1 MKTILSAMLALS
13 LSLHAVEESRT
24 WTSAEGKTLSGKLVG
39 KTDDSAEIMLAS
51 LKRVKIP
58 LAKLSSI
65 DQEYVKSANVLPPPE
80 MLSKTVSVK
89 SNEAGTKFDAR
100 GVEVT
105 VKNTAGKTHRVDL
118 IWLVS
123 SATGVGP
130 YLKNSQTLSAD
141 GSLNFSITLRN
152 GLNYKG
158 YAVALYDQD
167 DKEISRFATMKPWER
182 FIDECAN
189 MPTAP
194 MKP

>member
-1 MKTILSAMLALS
+1 MKTIICILAIATT
-13 LSLHAVEESRT
+13 LHAAEESRT

-80 MLSKTVSVK
+80 MLCKTVSVK
-89 SNEAGTKFDAR
+89 SNEAGSKADAR
-100 GVEVT
+100 GVEITVT
-105 VKNTAGKTHRVDL
+105 NTAGKSHRVDL
-118 IWLVS
+118 IWLVGGTS
-123 SATGVGP
+123 SVNP
-130 YLKNSQTLSAD
+130 HLKNSQTLSAD
-141 GSLNFSITLRN
+141 GPVNFAITLRN

-158 YAVALYDQD
+158 YAAALYDAEG
-167 DKEISRFATMKPWER
+167 KEIARFATMKPWER

-189 MPTAP
+189 MATSPQ
-194 MKP
+194 KP